1 LPGVVVEAG
10 PGEGLA
16 ARRASL
22 SQGSGSVLLH
32 GSVSDADLDSL
43 LGLGSPLQPAD
54 PLEPAGSR
62 DIRSLLSSG
71 DSGLVMAPDE
81 LLLRG
86 LSGSAVKSEAHF

>member
-1 LPGVVVEAG
+1 LPGASVEAG

-43 LGLGSPLQPAD
+43 LGLGSPVQPAD
-54 PLEPAGSR
+54 QLEPAGSR
-62 DIRSLLSSG
+62 EIRSLIASG
-71 DSGLVMAPDE
+71 DSGLMMAPDE
-81 LLLRG
+81 LLL
-86 LSGSAVKSEAHF
+86 SGRAVKAEAHF